1 MGPKQGLVCFLLDE
15 RTLGIAHAA
24 RRAALHDVLSNELRI
39 LIEIR
44 NKLAHGQWIYPFNNE
59 GNTVDPDKFK
69 LIDKEN
75 LQSLQFKYSLAQH
88 LADAVHDLVVSPT
101 TFERD
106 FESHFKN
113 SFTSAPRS

>member
-1 MGPKQGLVCFLLDE
+1 MPHEEQHYMMFC
-15 RTLGIAHAA
+15 RM
-24 RRAALHDVLSNELRI
+24 SLRI

-75 LQSLQFKYSLAQH
+75 LQSLQFKYSLA
-88 LADAVHDLVVSPT
+88 
-101 TFERD
+101 
-106 FESHFKN
+106 
-113 SFTSAPRS
+113 